1 MLSLQFQ
8 MSFGCLYLIG
18 AELPDSATI
27 KTWKAGEP
35 SFVDSIKPGGDWRGT
50 HCHVIEVDEFWDGL
64 DGDTICRVEWLILNS
79 LGNVPPLKFAG
90 GGAGSNIHHVKFR
103 SLVKSTI

>member
-1 MLSLQFQ
+1 
-8 MSFGCLYLIG
+8 MSFGGLYLVS
-18 AELPDSATI
+18 AELPDSAAGKAW
-27 KTWKAGEP
+27 KTGEP

-64 DGDTICRVEWLILNS
+64 DGDTICLVEWLILNS

-90 GGAGSNIHHVKFR
+90 GGADIHHVKF
-103 SLVKSTI
+103 SGFVKSTT